1 LLGELVEEMGLV
13 EALFKRYNDRV
24 AVREVQDDIE
34 DVVRAE
40 FWAQEVDAVLD
51 GVEGFEDG
59 GLSEGGSDFAR
70 EGFLEDLMVVEGVG

>member
-1 LLGELVEEMGLV
+1 MLGELVEEMGLV

-40 FWAQEVDAVLD
+40 F
-51 GVEGFEDG
+51 
-59 GLSEGGSDFAR
+59 
-70 EGFLEDLMVVEGVG
+70 